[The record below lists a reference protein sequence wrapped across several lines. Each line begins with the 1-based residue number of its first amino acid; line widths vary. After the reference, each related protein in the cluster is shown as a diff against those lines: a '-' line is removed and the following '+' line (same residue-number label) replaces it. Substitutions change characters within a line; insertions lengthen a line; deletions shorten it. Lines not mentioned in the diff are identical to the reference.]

1 MHFSFCNLVF
11 MAKVLEGKLDAHGM
25 KFGII
30 VSRFN
35 NSVTERLLEGSIEAL
50 KSHGGEE
57 KNIDVV
63 RVPGSFEI
71 PLFAH
76 KMAASGK
83 YDALVC
89 LGAVIRGDTPHF
101 EYIASEVARGI
112 GRAMLEYHIPIAFG
126 VLTTN
131 NLEQALERAGT
142 KMENKGFEA
151 ALTAIEMASLNR
163 KIR

>member
-1 MHFSFCNLVF
+1 
-11 MAKVLEGKLDAHGM
+11 MAKVIEGKLNARGM

-35 NSVTERLLEGSIEAL
+35 NFVTDRLLEGALDGL
-50 KSHGGEE
+50 KSHGAEE
-57 KNIDVV
+57 KDIDIV
-63 RVPGSFEI
+63 RVPGAFEI
-71 PLFAH
+71 PLVAE
-76 KMAASGK
+76 KMAANGK

-101 EYIASEVARGI
+101 EYIADAVARGI
-112 GRAMLEYHIPIAFG
+112 GHAILAHRLPISFG

-131 NLEQALERAGT
+131 NVEQAMERAGT
-142 KMENKGFEA
+142 KTDNKGFEA

-163 KIR
+163 EIP

>member
-1 MHFSFCNLVF
+1 LHFSFCNLVF

>member
-1 MHFSFCNLVF
+1 
-11 MAKVLEGKLDAHGM
+11 MAKVIEGKLNALGM

-35 NSVTERLLEGSIEAL
+35 NFVTDRLLEGALDGL
-50 KSHGGEE
+50 KSYGAEE
-57 KNIDVV
+57 KDIDIV
-63 RVPGSFEI
+63 RVPGAFEI
-71 PLFAH
+71 PLLAE
-76 KMAASGK
+76 KMAANGK

-101 EYIASEVARGI
+101 EYIADAVTRGI
-112 GRAMLEYHIPIAFG
+112 GRAILAHRVPISFG

-131 NLEQALERAGT
+131 NVEQAMERAGT
-142 KMENKGFEA
+142 KTDNKGFEA

-163 KIR
+163 EIP

>member
-1 MHFSFCNLVF
+1 
-11 MAKVLEGKLDAHGM
+11 MAKVIEGKLNARGM

-35 NSVTERLLEGSIEAL
+35 NFVTDRLLEGALEGL
-50 KSHGGEE
+50 KSHGAEE
-57 KNIDVV
+57 KDIDIV
-63 RVPGSFEI
+63 RVPGAFEI
-71 PLFAH
+71 PLLAE
-76 KMAASGK
+76 KMAANGK

-101 EYIASEVARGI
+101 EYIADAVARGI
-112 GRAMLEYHIPIAFG
+112 GRSILAHRVPISFG

-131 NLEQALERAGT
+131 NVEQAMERAGT
-142 KMENKGFEA
+142 KTDNKGFEA

-163 KIR
+163 EIP

>member
-1 MHFSFCNLVF
+1 MSRVI
-11 MAKVLEGKLDAHGM
+11 EGKLNAQGM

-35 NSVTERLLEGSIEAL
+35 NFVTDRLLEGALDGL

-57 KNIDVV
+57 RNIDIV
-63 RVPGSFEI
+63 RVPGAFEI
-71 PLFAH
+71 PLLAE
-76 KMAASGK
+76 KMAAGGQ
-83 YDALVC
+83 YDALIC

-101 EYIASEVARGI
+101 EYISDSVTRGI
-112 GRAMLEYHIPIAFG
+112 GHIVLQHRVPISFG

-131 NLEQALERAGT
+131 NVEQAMERAGAKT
-142 KMENKGFEA
+142 ENKGFEA

-163 KIR
+163 EIP

>member
-1 MHFSFCNLVF
+1 

-35 NSVTERLLEGSIEAL
+35 NSVTERLLEGSIEAF

-57 KNIDVV
+57 KDIDVV